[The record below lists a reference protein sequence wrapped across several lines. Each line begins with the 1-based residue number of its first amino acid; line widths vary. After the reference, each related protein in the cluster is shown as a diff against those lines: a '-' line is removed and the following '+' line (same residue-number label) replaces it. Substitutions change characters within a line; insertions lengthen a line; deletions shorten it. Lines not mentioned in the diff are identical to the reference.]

1 MVASESGELEL
12 CEDFIEDLGVLKNRA
27 GGGVPTY
34 LYKAQKIKDALEAT
48 EESECFLFTD
58 VDVQF
63 LGPVRAIVEEAVKG
77 RDLVFQREFED
88 IGVNIGFVAVRNTQG
103 SRAFWHHVHA
113 EILRTQ
119 ALDQRVVNNA
129 LYSGMAEREFSL
141 SWGRFPAEI
150 WASSMA
156 FSGPPPAG
164 LVLHHANFTLE
175 RAVAK
180 DPSLKLA
187 QMVMVSSYA
196 RGDTALLLDFVKA
209 VQTNQSM
216 LDYRE
221 RHFGARRPGPE
232 WQVLPL
238 GHLARAGGYRERK
251 AKGAAPCDEE
261 AGPREAEAEAQA
273 AAVGVSA
280 AAAERLPG
288 VASEAP

>member
-1 MVASESGELEL
+1 MKWFFFYDANFRPLRDHMVASESGELEL

-63 LGPVRAIVEEAVKG
+63 LGPVRAIIEEAVKG
-77 RDLVFQREFED
+77 RDLVLQREFED
-88 IGVNIGFVAVRNTQG
+88 IGVNIGFVAVRNTRG
-103 SRAFWHHVHA
+103 TRAFWHHVHA
-113 EILRTQ
+113 EIVRTQ

-141 SWGRFPAEI
+141 TWGRFPAEI

-156 FSGPPPAG
+156 FDGPPPAG

-175 RAVAK
+175 RAIAK

-187 QMVMVSSYA
+187 QMAIVPCWT
-196 RGDTALLLDFVKA
+196 TASA
-209 VQTNQSM
+209 TS
-216 LDYRE
+216 
-221 RHFGARRPGPE
+221 GPGG
-232 WQVLPL
+232 L
-238 GHLARAGGYRERK
+238 GPSGRSCRQGI
-251 AKGAAPCDEE
+251 
-261 AGPREAEAEAQA
+261 
-273 AAVGVSA
+273 
-280 AAAERLPG
+280 
-288 VASEAP
+288 